1 MPMARHQ
8 PVEPSARATSSI
20 TRRVVRMS
28 APRPPSASEIATLNS
43 FALAIS
49 STRSRGSC
57 RAASISSARS
67 RMRGASA
74 RATSSGL
81 VAARAESVI
90 MRSGSAPLERALDLE
105 LHDAFH
111 AGAEGRPAARPRR
124 RLDRLQ
130 QLPLRGAVL
139 DGRAH
144 VGDDAVLSPAK
155 RQDPD
160 DDHLA
165 VLDRELLAFAD
176 RQRAHRLPR
185 GGVLRVF
192 ARQPVRP
199 RISVRARAHSL
210 PPSFKRITSAPLE
223 ERPGFAGPLRMLG
236 GVGGYFGA

>member
-43 FALAIS
+43 LALAMS
-49 STRSRGSC
+49 STGSRGSC

-74 RATSSGL
+74 RAMSSGL

-90 MRSGSAPLERALDLE
+90 MPSASAPLEGALGLE
-105 LHDAFH
+105 LHESFH
-111 AGAEGRPAARPRR
+111 AGAEGRPAARDGR
-124 RLDRLQ
+124 RLDGLQ
-130 QLPLRGAVL
+130 QLTLGGAVL
-139 DGRAH
+139 DGAAH
-144 VGDDAVLSPAK
+144 VGDHTVLAPAE
-155 RQDPD
+155 REDPD

-185 GGVLRVF
+185 G
-192 ARQPVRP
+192 
-199 RISVRARAHSL
+199 
-210 PPSFKRITSAPLE
+210 
-223 ERPGFAGPLRMLG
+223 
-236 GVGGYFGA
+236 